1 MNSFPIKERFLLES
15 LLGSEE
21 LTEDE
26 KERIEIIK
34 FEYRNLPLFGCVA
47 IINYSIK
54 NTPYSKR
61 LEFHLMGNRDSNNW
75 YSYVL
80 YPIIDDLEF
89 PDLRGAIDYCNKES
103 NP

>member
-1 MNSFPIKERFLLES
+1 MNSYPIKEQLLLES

-26 KERIEIIK
+26 KERIDIIK
-34 FEYRNLPLFGCVA
+34 FEYRNLPIFSSVV
-47 IINYSIK
+47 IIDYSIE
-54 NTPYSKR
+54 NYPYPQR
-61 LEFHLMGNRDSNNW
+61 LEFHLIGNREMNDW

-89 PDLRGAIDYCNKES
+89 PDLRGAIDYFYN
-103 NP
+103 NPD

>member
-1 MNSFPIKERFLLES
+1 MDAPLEDPVGTYDDLGRLNMNSFPIKERFLLES

-61 LEFHLMGNRDSNNW
+61 LEF
-75 YSYVL
+75 
-80 YPIIDDLEF
+80 